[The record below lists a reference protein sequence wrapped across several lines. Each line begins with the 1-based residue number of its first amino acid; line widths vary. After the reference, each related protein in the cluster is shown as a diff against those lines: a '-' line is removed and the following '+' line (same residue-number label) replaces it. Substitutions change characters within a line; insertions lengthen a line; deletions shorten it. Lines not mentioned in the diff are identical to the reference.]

1 MTRFLRR
8 RWLWVSVFVAG
19 ALGAWMMHRQAQ
31 HALDVSDPD
40 RARSQGR
47 PIPVRTATVTATE
60 SDQVIGATALTAASS
75 DAVLRAV
82 SPGQGTNTVD
92 MIVKAVHVREGDRV
106 RRGQV
111 TFEVDDEIRAEAVT
125 RTEASL
131 AAADAELKRVQ
142 QAVEYNEGMRRL
154 ELASSE
160 SNLQFRTGDLNN
172 RTRAFEMIEKV
183 FRDGATSTLEFF
195 EARFRFEQARYELKE
210 AQFRL
215 QRAKDAQTVGPL
227 QDKQEL
233 ARTLRNVVAARLDL
247 ESARRDV
254 RWCKVASPIDGFIDS
269 KIEVSPGQVLT
280 VTSSLGH
287 VVTLDPIHVRLD
299 FPQERMDEVAV
310 GQEAEVVLDSF
321 PKETFQ
327 GQVIRISPV
336 VNPALRVFPVV
347 VEMRNPG
354 NRIKAGVSGFVRL
367 RVKRQAVAVPAAAV
381 IRHGSKAMVF
391 RVEEGR
397 ARLREVQ
404 VKHPLDLGM
413 LEVGHG
419 LAPGDE
425 VVIYFSN
432 FYRHWRE
439 LTSRDCY
446 LQDNDPVDLDWRKWA
461 RRD

>member
-1 MTRFLRR
+1 MIRLLGR
-8 RWLWVSVFVAG
+8 RWLWVSIFVGG
-19 ALGAWMMHRQAQ
+19 AVVAWMMYRQARS
-31 HALDVSDPD
+31 ALDISDPD
-40 RARSQGR
+40 RARSQSK
-47 PIPVRTATVTATE
+47 PIPVRTAMVTAPE
-60 SDQVIGATALTAASS
+60 SEQVIGATALTAASS
-75 DAVLRAV
+75 EATLRAI

-92 MIVKAVHVREGDRV
+92 MIVKSVKVREGDRV

-111 TFEVDDEIRAEAVT
+111 LFEVDDEVRAEAVVKLEVALVAA
-125 RTEASL
+125 EA
-131 AAADAELKRVQ
+131 EHKRVEQ
-142 QAVEYNEGMRRL
+142 SVVFNERTRRM

-160 SNLQFRTGDLNN
+160 GLLQFRTSDLDN
-172 RTRAFEMIEKV
+172 RTGAFEIVEKLY
-183 FRDGATSTLEFF
+183 RDRASSTLEFY
-195 EARFRFEQARYELKE
+195 ESRSRYEQARYEIKE
-210 AQFRL
+210 AERRL
-215 QRAKDAQTVGPL
+215 QRAKDAQQVGPL

-233 ARTLRNVVAARLDL
+233 ARTLRDLTAARLNL

-254 RWCKVASPIDGFIDS
+254 RWCQVPSPIDGFIDS

-280 VTSSLGH
+280 VTSSLAH
-287 VVTLDPIHVRLD
+287 VVALDPIHVRVD

-327 GQVIRISPV
+327 GNVIRISPV

-347 VEMRNPG
+347 VEMKNPG
-354 NRIKAGVSGFVRL
+354 NRIKAGISGFVRI
-367 RVKRQAVAVPAAAV
+367 RVKRQAVVVPAAAV
-381 IRHGSKAMVF
+381 IQHGSKAMVF
-391 RVEEGR
+391 KVEDGR

-404 VKHPLDLGM
+404 VKHPLDVGM
-413 LEVGHG
+413 LEVGAG
-419 LAPGDE
+419 LTAGDE

-446 LQDNDPVDLDWRKWA
+446 LQDNDPVDPDWRKWA